1 MASKDKQLQTKVE
14 DEIKKYNNLKTA
26 FLSIYDTE
34 KAVQKKRNES
44 YESINKIEEVDNTEL
59 SNIYKQFFAKMNELE
74 AFRTRHLKNINEKF
88 LPMTEYYPEKLKMS
102 KKSITELIDLKK
114 QKEKNAKEE
123 QKEKNKNEVDKI
135 KTLSATI
142 AQQTEM
148 ERRKTQDIE
157 KNVCLIEAD
166 RVKDNKYLFLHY
178 IHSELEY
185 HAKAVEKLSQLFN
198 QINVIEPL
206 EKMPEFMRSY
216 NIKADLREINIDMEE
231 IERNKERRLKYQADQ
246 VNKVFGKDSN
256 ENKP

>member
-1 MASKDKQLQTKVE
+1 
-14 DEIKKYNNLKTA
+14 
-26 FLSIYDTE
+26 
-34 KAVQKKRNES
+34 
-44 YESINKIEEVDNTEL
+44 
-59 SNIYKQFFAKMNELE
+59 MNELE

-114 QKEKNAKEE
+114 QK
-123 QKEKNKNEVDKI
+123 VDKI

-198 QINVIEPL
+198 QINLIEPL

>member
-1 MASKDKQLQTKVE
+1 MTRENSSE
-14 DEIKKYNNLKTA
+14 
-26 FLSIYDTE
+26 
-34 KAVQKKRNES
+34 KRNES

-102 KKSITELIDLKK
+102 KKSITELIDL
-114 QKEKNAKEE
+114 
-123 QKEKNKNEVDKI
+123 
-135 KTLSATI
+135 
-142 AQQTEM
+142 
-148 ERRKTQDIE
+148 RRKTQDIE

-198 QINVIEPL
+198 QINLIEPL

-231 IERNKERRLKYQADQ
+231 IERNKERRLKCQADQ
-246 VNKVFGKDSN
+246 LNKVFGKDSN
-256 ENKP
+256 ENRP

>member
-88 LPMTEYYPEKLKMS
+88 LPMTEYYPEKVKMS

-114 QKEKNAKEE
+114 
-123 QKEKNKNEVDKI
+123 
-135 KTLSATI
+135 
-142 AQQTEM
+142 
-148 ERRKTQDIE
+148 
-157 KNVCLIEAD
+157 
-166 RVKDNKYLFLHY
+166 
-178 IHSELEY
+178 
-185 HAKAVEKLSQLFN
+185 
-198 QINVIEPL
+198 
-206 EKMPEFMRSY
+206 
-216 NIKADLREINIDMEE
+216 
-231 IERNKERRLKYQADQ
+231 
-246 VNKVFGKDSN
+246 
-256 ENKP
+256 

>member
-1 MASKDKQLQTKVE
+1 M
-14 DEIKKYNNLKTA
+14 
-26 FLSIYDTE
+26 
-34 KAVQKKRNES
+34 
-44 YESINKIEEVDNTEL
+44 
-59 SNIYKQFFAKMNELE
+59 
-74 AFRTRHLKNINEKF
+74 
-88 LPMTEYYPEKLKMS
+88 
-102 KKSITELIDLKK
+102 
-114 QKEKNAKEE
+114 AKEE
-123 QKEKNKNEVDKI
+123 QKAKNKNEVDKI

-198 QINVIEPL
+198 QINLIEPL

-231 IERNKERRLKYQADQ
+231 IERNKERRLKYQTDQ

>member
-44 YESINKIEEVDNTEL
+44 YESINKTEEVDNTEL
-59 SNIYKQFFAKMNELE
+59 SNIYKLFFAKMNELE

-114 QKEKNAKEE
+114 QKEKYAKEE
-123 QKEKNKNEVDKI
+123 QKAKNKNEVDKI

-157 KNVCLIEAD
+157 KNVCLI
-166 RVKDNKYLFLHY
+166 
-178 IHSELEY
+178 
-185 HAKAVEKLSQLFN
+185 
-198 QINVIEPL
+198 
-206 EKMPEFMRSY
+206 
-216 NIKADLREINIDMEE
+216 
-231 IERNKERRLKYQADQ
+231 
-246 VNKVFGKDSN
+246 
-256 ENKP
+256 

>member
-1 MASKDKQLQTKVE
+1 
-14 DEIKKYNNLKTA
+14 
-26 FLSIYDTE
+26 
-34 KAVQKKRNES
+34 
-44 YESINKIEEVDNTEL
+44 
-59 SNIYKQFFAKMNELE
+59 
-74 AFRTRHLKNINEKF
+74 
-88 LPMTEYYPEKLKMS
+88 
-102 KKSITELIDLKK
+102 
-114 QKEKNAKEE
+114 
-123 QKEKNKNEVDKI
+123 
-135 KTLSATI
+135 
-142 AQQTEM
+142 M

-198 QINVIEPL
+198 QINLIEPL

-256 ENKP
+256 ENYKDENYCDTCEAYRDPKTYHCGICNVCIKKYDHHCVLTSKCIGGYNIILFYLFLISAIGLYGYTIVLVIMFIFWRKK